1 MEKLIKELIE
11 KHKLER
17 AEAAEAIKLVTD
29 YLKSKNPVL
38 EKLID
43 HALEKNKE
51 NLSEHG

>member
-1 MEKLIKELIE
+1 MEKLIQELIE

-17 AEAAEAIKLVTD
+17 TEAAEAIKLVTD

-43 HALEKNKE
+43 HAF
-51 NLSEHG
+51 LSNMDDTD